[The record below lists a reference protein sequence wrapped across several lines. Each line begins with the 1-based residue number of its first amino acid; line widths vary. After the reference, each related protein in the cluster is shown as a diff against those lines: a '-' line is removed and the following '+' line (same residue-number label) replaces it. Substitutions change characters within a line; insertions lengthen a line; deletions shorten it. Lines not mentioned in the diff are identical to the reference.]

1 MSYLVI
7 LVEVVI
13 GFIALFIT
21 VKSLGKTQISQ
32 ITPFD
37 FISSL
42 VLGELVGGAIFDEK
56 TGLLKILFAIFVW
69 GSLIFI
75 TGIVTQ
81 KSRPLRNFLEGRPS
95 MVINKGKIDWNEL
108 KRNRLDMDQ
117 LMQLL
122 RSRDIFSME
131 DVEYAIF
138 ENNGSLSV
146 LRKVEVDYPLNKDLN
161 IYREDNV
168 IPFMLISD
176 GKVLVENLKRAGFNE
191 AWLQKELESQGIK
204 HPKEICYAEWQSGK
218 KPFFQKY

>member
-1 MSYLVI
+1 MSYLVVF
-7 LVEVVI
+7 VELII

-42 VLGELVGGAIFDEK
+42 VLGELVGSAIFDEK
-56 TGLLKILFAIFVW
+56 TGLLKILFAVFVW
-69 GSLIFI
+69 GALIFI

-81 KSRPLRNFLEGRPS
+81 KFRPLRNFLEGRPT
-95 MVINKGKIDWNEL
+95 MLINKGQIDWNEL
-108 KRNRLDMDQ
+108 KRNRLDIDQ

-161 IYREDNV
+161 IQKENNV
-168 IPFMLISD
+168 IPYTVISD
-176 GKVLVENLKRAGFNE
+176 GKVIVENLKLAGLNE
-191 AWLQKELESQGIK
+191 AWLHMELESHGVK
-204 HPKEICYAEWQSGK
+204 HTKEICYAEWQVGK
-218 KPFFQKY
+218 NLYFQKY